1 MTAQAIP
8 SGPSHEPN
16 LPPAAMLQRLLQGDL
31 LARAIHTVAELGVA
45 DILQDGSLGAEEVA
59 ARVGA
64 HPRALYRVM
73 RALASV
79 GIFAEDDHSHFT
91 LTPVGQLLRSDPAT
105 SQRQLTLLHASEFI
119 RRAKAGLPY
128 SVRTGKTAFEMEY
141 GEQPFSYFQ
150 THPEDKAVFD
160 AAMTA
165 ASAAEVH
172 AVVHAYDCT
181 DIHTL
186 VDVGGGQGT
195 LLAALLTVY
204 PTMRG
209 VLFDRPETV
218 GAARRRFEDEGLI
231 GRVDLIGGDFFQ
243 EVPSGAD
250 AYVLKNVIHDWADEA
265 AVQILRTCRRAIQ
278 ASGRLLIVEPMIP
291 PPAVPSLNSLFDLIL
306 LVGYGGRSRTEAEH
320 GHPLA
325 AAGFSVT
332 RAMPTPSRLS
342 ILLAAPRP

>member
-1 MTAQAIP
+1 
-8 SGPSHEPN
+8 
-16 LPPAAMLQRLLQGDL
+16 MLQRLLQGDL
-31 LARAIHTVAELGVA
+31 LARAIHTVTELGVA
-45 DILQDGSLGAEEVA
+45 DVLTDDSLGAEEVA

-79 GIFAEDDHSHFT
+79 GIFAEDDHHRFT
-91 LTPVGQLLRSDPAT
+91 LTPVGQLLRSDTAA
-105 SQRQLTLLHASEFI
+105 SQRPLTLLHASEFI

-128 SVRTGKTAFEMEY
+128 SVRTGKTAFEMAY
-141 GEQPFSYFQ
+141 GDQPFSYFQ

-172 AVVHAYDCT
+172 AVVHAYDFT
-181 DIHTL
+181 DVRTL

-195 LLAALLTVY
+195 LLAALLKAH

-209 VLFDRPETV
+209 LLFDRPETV
-218 GAARRRFEDEGLI
+218 EAARRRFEDEGLT
-231 GRVDLIGGDFFQ
+231 GRGELIGGDFFL
-243 EVPSGAD
+243 EVPRGAD
-250 AYVLKNVIHDWADEA
+250 AYLLKNVIHDWEDEA
-265 AVQILRTCRRAIQ
+265 AATIFSTCRRAIP
-278 ASGRLLIVEPMIP
+278 AWGRLLIVEPMIP

-320 GHPLA
+320 EHLLA

-332 RAMPTPSRLS
+332 REMPPSSRLS
-342 ILLAAPRP
+342 ILQAAPRP